1 MRRFP
6 TWGWRL
12 ALIAALLLGPA
23 ALARAEGT
31 SLYASPLKR
40 FGFGVAGRYGDIT
53 QYDVGQLRA
62 GWYTNWAYQ
71 AHPARPHGMEFV
83 QTIYVG
89 GATFAPNWA
98 ALGQAVDA
106 NPGAVWQIGNEPDTP
121 GQDAMLPDEYARRY
135 HEMYEFIKGRDPTAR
150 LSAPGIVQPTPL
162 RLQWLDQA
170 WQAHYALYGE
180 RMPVD
185 IWNIHIQ
192 ILQEDRY
199 SWGCGV
205 PPGSDVD
212 QGQLYSVYDNA
223 SLDIFRQHIVDFR
236 SWMRARGEREK
247 PLVISEYGVLM
258 PSAYLGGGDAAHGDQ
273 VVKDFMVG
281 SFDYMLTAVDD
292 ELGCPA
298 DGNRLVQRW
307 SWYSLNDKLI
317 DLQTFVGYNG
327 SLFDWRDT
335 AYPGT
340 ITQFGQT
347 YAAYTA
353 RFSGRQLYLPFLSR
367 AP

>member
-83 QTIYVG
+83 HTIYVG
-89 GATFAPNWA
+89 GEPFAPNWT

-150 LSAPGIVQPTPL
+150 LSRCACNGWT
-162 RLQWLDQA
+162 
-170 WQAHYALYGE
+170 Y
-180 RMPVD
+180 
-185 IWNIHIQ
+185 
-192 ILQEDRY
+192 
-199 SWGCGV
+199 CG
-205 PPGSDVD
+205 
-212 QGQLYSVYDNA
+212 
-223 SLDIFRQHIVDFR
+223 R
-236 SWMRARGEREK
+236 SIRRA
-247 PLVISEYGVLM
+247 
-258 PSAYLGGGDAAHGDQ
+258 
-273 VVKDFMVG
+273 
-281 SFDYMLTAVDD
+281 TA
-292 ELGCPA
+292 
-298 DGNRLVQRW
+298 
-307 SWYSLNDKLI
+307 
-317 DLQTFVGYNG
+317 
-327 SLFDWRDT
+327 
-335 AYPGT
+335 
-340 ITQFGQT
+340 
-347 YAAYTA
+347 
-353 RFSGRQLYLPFLSR
+353 
-367 AP
+367 